1 MPYSP
6 DAPRKIYARES
17 FSKKQ
22 DADRLHSQLNAAV
35 RMQSRISEKNSR
47 RCDDAPDNPSELNR
61 YLKNGNRTHT
71 LPNLHAWMHYAFYPD
86 RSLSLSS
93 RSLCP
98 AAPCPPSLIT
108 FAYSIPQVFCMI
120 NCFPQNVHKNLHKA
134 FYRPCHNSR
143 PDRIS
148 CICIFFSYR
157 YLFSLPAKLA

>member
-1 MPYSP
+1 MPP
-6 DAPRKIYARES
+6 ENIRQRIIQQ
-17 FSKKQ
+17 KQ

-86 RSLSLSS
+86 RSVTFITEPLPCRSLSAAAHYFRVQYTTS
-93 RSLCP
+93 ILHDKLLPTKRS
-98 AAPCPPSLIT
+98 
-108 FAYSIPQVFCMI
+108 
-120 NCFPQNVHKNLHKA
+120 HKA

-148 CICIFFSYR
+148 CICIFFHTDTFFPF
-157 YLFSLPAKLA
+157 LLN